1 MITDGRLSTASS
13 GGMRSKDI
21 IRLDLS
27 GGKTSLPASAFPER
41 ADIYICDQCQRDL
54 TEHFVPGQ
62 AHVMQPLGPE
72 RYTCECGRRY
82 LTGAVE
88 WANLSEWDKRRRK
101 LDAFGFGAV
110 LSVMLSI
117 PGLCVYFVL
126 RLLHLPN
133 VALFVV
139 LFVALFIAACP
150 LVLSATMFCAEVVAS
165 LWRTRH
171 K

>member
-1 MITDGRLSTASS
+1 MIGLNLSD
-13 GGMRSKDI
+13 R
-21 IRLDLS
+21 
-27 GGKTSLPASAFPER
+27 KTSLPASAFPER

-72 RYTCECGRRY
+72 RYTCECGQRY

-88 WANLSEWDKRRRK
+88 WANLSEWDKRRRR
-101 LDAFGFGAV
+101 LDAFGFGAL

-133 VALFVV
+133 VALFV
-139 LFVALFIAACP
+139 ALFIAACP
-150 LVLSATMFCAEVVAS
+150 LVLSATMFCAEVLAS

-171 K
+171 I

>member
-1 MITDGRLSTASS
+1 MIGLNLSERKSQ
-13 GGMRSKDI
+13 
-21 IRLDLS
+21 
-27 GGKTSLPASAFPER
+27 LPASAFPER

-54 TEHFVPGQ
+54 TEHFIPGQ

-88 WANLSEWDKRRRK
+88 WQNLSEWDRRRRK
-101 LDAFGFGAV
+101 VDAFGIGA
-110 LSVMLSI
+110 LFSVMLSI

-126 RLLHLPN
+126 RLLHLPK
-133 VALFVV
+133 VALFVAV
-139 LFVALFIAACP
+139 FIAACP
-150 LVLSATMFCAEVVAS
+150 LVLSVTMFLSEVLAS